1 MKYCTHCGAE
11 LLDGATFCTKCG
23 CKTNVPTE
31 TTSQPKCKRKIN
43 AYALVGFI
51 LAMVS
56 VITFHR
62 DFLGLMALAAMAL
75 SIVGLVQI
83 HKDNVQRGKGFA
95 IAGMVVGAY
104 YVIIGL
110 LYWIDY
116 LIKV

>member
-1 MKYCTHCGAE
+1 MKYCIHCGAE
-11 LLDGATFCTKCG
+11 LPEETVICTKCG
-23 CKTNVPTE
+23 CKADVPTP
-31 TTSQPKCKRKIN
+31 TKSQPSRKMKVN

-56 VITFHR
+56 MITLHR
-62 DFLGLMALAAMAL
+62 DFLGLMAIAATAL

-83 HKDNVQRGKGFA
+83 HKDNAQRGKGFA
-95 IAGMVVGAY
+95 IAGMAVGAY